1 MINIII
7 IIFVLLLSC
16 FFSIWEN
23 SLLKIKRWEYLK
35 LIQNRDSDKYQ
46 KLTYIESSIPILRNI
61 KNIFFF
67 IGFIIILI
75 KLIGI
80 IKPIIL
86 ILIVAGSFIFIY
98 FFLSFLITKDS
109 SVIII
114 EKLLPF
120 QAFLNRLFAKNK
132 IEIKE
137 PDDSDDFDDKIEAYL
152 FEGKERNIITEEE
165 EEMVEKILYFKERT
179 AREIMTP
186 RINIIGLD
194 ENSTLSELKTLIV
207 RKKRSRILIYRKRI
221 DNIVGIIIA
230 KDVFRYWGQDSIII
244 KDTKSLIRKPVY
256 VTEYM
261 KISRLLKMLQ
271 RKKQKLAV
279 VMDEYGGISGVVTVE
294 DILEEIVGEIYD
306 EYEKEEIMIEKFDDY
321 YIVSGETPVEDIEDL
336 LDTEFEMG
344 QLAIT
349 IGGLIN
355 FILGKFPVK
364 GEKLI
369 LNGYEFEVKDISEKN
384 IEKVIIREKAEQ
396 S

>member
-120 QAFLNRLFAKNK
+120 QAFLNRLLAKNK

>member
-1 MINIII
+1 MINTM
-7 IIFVLLLSC
+7 IIFFTLLLSC
-16 FFSIWEN
+16 LFSIWEN
-23 SLLKIKRWEYLK
+23 SLLKIERWEYLK
-35 LIQNRDSDKYQ
+35 IVQNRDSDKYQ
-46 KLTYIESSIPILRNI
+46 KLTYIESSIPILRNL
-61 KNIFFF
+61 KNLFFF

-75 KLIGI
+75 VLI
-80 IKPIIL
+80 KKTDPMIL
-86 ILIVAGSFIFIY
+86 ILFVGGSFIFIY
-98 FFLSFLITKDS
+98 FIPSLLISKKI
-109 SVIII
+109 SVFIV
-114 EKLLPF
+114 KTLLPF
-120 QAFLNRLFAKNK
+120 QAFLKRIFSKNQ

-137 PDDSDDFDDKIEAYL
+137 SNDSEDYDDKIEAYL

-186 RINIIGLD
+186 RINIIGID
-194 ENSTLSELKTLIV
+194 ENSTLSELKKLIV
-207 RKKRSRILIYRKRI
+207 QKKRSRILIYRKRI

-294 DILEEIVGEIYD
+294 DIIEEIVGEIYD
-306 EYEKEEIMIEKFDDY
+306 EYEKEEIMIEKYDDY

-344 QLAIT
+344 QSAIT

-364 GEKLI
+364 GEKLV

-384 IEKVIIREKAEQ
+384 IEKVIIREKGKQ